1 MKKLIFFTFLLVIQI
16 AIGQEKT
23 IPKDQLKAIEETY
36 NWEEEQFLIIN
47 YRQPKNFCSYN
58 NYENLAE
65 SEKWFKNNVF
75 NKLDLSES
83 RTIFIYDD
91 KPNAVKILDYKTHYD
106 DVGHYF
112 LKHFFN
118 IKGFCYG
125 LLVINKKGEYLV
137 ELGEYNDKNITS
149 MMNQLSH

>member
-1 MKKLIFFTFLLVIQI
+1 MKKLIFVTFLLVIQI

-23 IPKDQLKAIEETY
+23 IPKDQLKAIERTY
-36 NWEEEQFLIIN
+36 NWDEEQFLIIN
-47 YRQPKNFCSYN
+47 YRQPQNFCEYN
-58 NYENLAE
+58 NYDNLSNTAN
-65 SEKWFKNNVF
+65 WFNKNVF
-75 NKLDLSES
+75 SKLDVSKS
-83 RTIFIYDD
+83 RVIYVYDD

-125 LLVINKKGEYLV
+125 LLVVNKKGEYLV
-137 ELGEYNDKNITS
+137 ELGEYNDKNIAS